1 MFDHSE
7 LVLLRGNNTSGDILG
22 KTHIRYF
29 TEYWLWEIRLIMNLK
44 IDLDNQ
50 KFDYFLIDQ
59 GYQPMPAII
68 YQDNQSSIALI
79 KKGSPGSMR
88 SRHIG
93 IRYFWLHEQCERE
106 IVEIVYLSTKLM
118 GAANI
123 LTKPVVGSQSIVERD
138 ELTNWDKMY
147 AMGTR

>member
-106 IVEIVYLSTKLM
+106 IVEIVHLSTKLM

-138 ELTNWDKMY
+138 DLTNWDKMY
-147 AMGTR
+147 AMGAR